1 MGKPSHNEGI
11 ILQNGTINT
20 RALAV
25 GRNARAVSA
34 DADDADRA
42 LNISTTEVAA
52 KPKRESASDKEPRP
66 DQREWDA
73 FISHASEDKKSF
85 VEPLARAL
93 QQRGL
98 RIWYDDFALR
108 VGNSLR
114 ESIDFGLAKSRYG
127 IVVLSKSFFA
137 KDWTHRELA
146 GLMAREEGGAGVILP
161 VWHNVTQEEVRSFS
175 PIMAD
180 RVAAKSADGLG
191 KVVETLLRAIAPQ
204 D

>member
-1 MGKPSHNEGI
+1 MTKSNHNEGI
-11 ILQNGTINT
+11 IVQGGSIN
-20 RALAV
+20 AGNLAV
-25 GRNARAVSA
+25 GRGAKAISIGAPEPVATPAEEQASLSVSRAPG
-34 DADDADRA
+34 D
-42 LNISTTEVAA
+42 
-52 KPKRESASDKEPRP
+52 
-66 DQREWDA
+66 REWDA

-108 VGNSLR
+108 VGSSLR

-127 IVVLSKSFFA
+127 IVVLSRNFFA

-146 GLMAREEGGAGVILP
+146 GLMAMEEGGAGVILP
-161 VWHNVTQEEVRSFS
+161 VWHNVTQEQVRSFS